1 MIDTSGRT
9 RRFCRIENAL
19 YFLGKKKKELRKGR
33 TTSLQQLEIDT
44 SRAVVMIKKIGIA
57 ICFLLRL
64 SLSTQQQI
72 ENDDDAKLNP
82 REEENNNN
90 HSRRRQ
96 VWAWA
101 SHKSGR
107 QIGQQLRNDTWAN
120 LIDGIQVWCGDCHFE
135 DDGIYLNDT
144 LWTTECR
151 PLFTAAAAANVKI
164 QLMISGAVPES
175 AIQNPQ
181 PFIDA
186 ARSIYQHH
194 RKMGVVLDGFSI
206 DDERDCAPRA
216 NTHDFATWVEF
227 QNVFVTTLAATGIHV
242 TSAVQALFGI
252 ENDDDPTKKKNNPCQ
267 FKPATYEFDPLVT
280 GLIQT
285 ATVQKWLVMDTYYFT
300 TGRFMGNLDWYVQYT
315 PLETL
320 AIGMMN
326 RIDLTE
332 DDLVAR
338 FHALHHSN
346 VDWINI
352 FMMPISDQ
360 FLPFLQRWKTRCLG
374 CGKQRVLG
382 CYDMSIQ
389 CSSSSSNSNNNNE
402 GSYNDDRS
410 TTHSTELIDSIL

>member
-1 MIDTSGRT
+1 M
-9 RRFCRIENAL
+9 
-19 YFLGKKKKELRKGR
+19 KKEQHLSAARDR
-33 TTSLQQLEIDT
+33 YEL

-57 ICFLLRL
+57 IFVFLLRL

-82 REEENNNN
+82 REEENNN
-90 HSRRRQ
+90 HYRRRQ

-135 DDGIYLNDT
+135 NDGIYLNDT

-194 RKMGVVLDGFSI
+194 RGMGVVLDGFSI

-227 QNVFVTTLAATGIHV
+227 QNVFVTSLAATGIHV

-252 ENDDDPTKKKNNPCQ
+252 ENDDDPTKKKNSPCQ

-338 FHALHHSN
+338 FHALHYSN

-374 CGKQRVLG
+374 CGKQQVLG

-389 CSSSSSNSNNNNE
+389 CSSSSSNNNNE